1 MDSRIWAG
9 GISRWNQ
16 DDGCGSRL
24 PRCVAM
30 RLPSS
35 VLVYSPLTRLP
46 TGRRSP
52 RAGKTVMDMYVACSG
67 AARAS
72 PLTCAHRLIEEQGK
86 EMSDMLTRV
95 CAAGLRGVGLLV
107 HASGFRRSIS
117 DYSRSS
123 TKHSTLPP

>member
-1 MDSRIWAG
+1 
-9 GISRWNQ
+9 
-16 DDGCGSRL
+16 
-24 PRCVAM
+24 
-30 RLPSS
+30 
-35 VLVYSPLTRLP
+35 
-46 TGRRSP
+46 
-52 RAGKTVMDMYVACSG
+52 MDMYVACSG

-95 CAAGLRGVGLLV
+95 CAAGPRAVGLLV

-123 TKHSTLPP
+123 TKHNTLPLSVPLEGAGLAMRRRAFERDWTLQSETVSHPRGYH